1 MKAVDFYFWMIPQKP
16 PKKPYRSAWRMTLE
30 DGRARYP
37 DGHPDLTSKETR
49 QIAESTHEQA
59 QFNHRIEPNPPGPP
73 PNPGANLR
81 K

>member
-37 DGHPDLTSKETR
+37 DGYPDLTSKETR
-49 QIAESTHEQA
+49 SLPDSEKERGFLGHSNQS
-59 QFNHRIEPNPPGPP
+59 
-73 PNPGANLR
+73 GAP
-81 K
+81 KIK